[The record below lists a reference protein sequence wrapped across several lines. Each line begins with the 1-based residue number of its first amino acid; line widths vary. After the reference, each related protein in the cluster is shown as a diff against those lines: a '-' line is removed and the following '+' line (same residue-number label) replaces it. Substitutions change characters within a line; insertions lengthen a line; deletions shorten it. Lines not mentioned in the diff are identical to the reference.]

1 MSNFSQSSGIG
12 QNSGGGISD
21 LQISGQSLIKEN
33 CHDSRASDD
42 IDMKL
47 GPVSNLARER
57 KQRQKGLT
65 MTLCQQIVRSLLFF
79 QFMTNSEQCKNMP
92 KKPLTQPS
100 HYCFE

>member
-47 GPVSNLARER
+47 GPVNNLARER
-57 KQRQKGLT
+57 KQR
-65 MTLCQQIVRSLLFF
+65 V
-79 QFMTNSEQCKNMP
+79 
-92 KKPLTQPS
+92 KKV
-100 HYCFE
+100 